1 MSDNYRRVRFLF
13 LGCALLVVVLDQIT
27 KFWVKA
33 NIPLGGSLP
42 ASGFFRLTHIQNT
55 GAAWGIFQ
63 DSTLILAIISGIAS
77 VLILVLGLFM
87 QRRIELLGKTR
98 VMLALGLILGGT
110 IGNFIDRAFIGY
122 VTDFLKMGTFPDY
135 NIADSSIVVGGILLA
150 YTVIRYTASE
160 APVGTSDTS
169 CGRGPNRAA

>member
-1 MSDNYRRVRFLF
+1 MRFLF
-13 LGCALLVVVLDQIT
+13 LGIALLVVVLDQLT

-33 NIPLGGSLP
+33 NIPLGGSIP

-63 DSTLILAIISGIAS
+63 DSTLVLAIISGIAS
-77 VLILVLGLFM
+77 MLILALGLLM
-87 QRRIELLGKTR
+87 QRRIELLGKPW
-98 VMLALGLILGGT
+98 VMVALGLVLGGT

-135 NIADSSIVVGGILLA
+135 NIADSCITVGGILLA
-150 YTVIRYTASE
+150 YSVIRYTASE
-160 APVGTSDTS
+160 ASIGTSDTS
-169 CGRGPNRAA
+169 CG